1 MRRMP
6 YFTLVSALL
15 VAVASVPVC
24 TQENPRDAQRLIA
37 ELSVTPGMTVG
48 EIGAGAGELT
58 VLMAQHVGAKGKVFS
73 TEISE
78 QRLADIRKAVAAAN
92 LQNVEVL
99 QAGVDSSNLA
109 AGCCDA
115 IFMRVVYH
123 HFSNPEAINK
133 SLFAALKPGGR
144 IAVLDFP
151 PGNGKEADT
160 PAGRA
165 TDGTH
170 GVFKETVARELEAAG
185 FTRVKVEE
193 PPFGQQGFLV
203 LMRKPA

>member
-1 MRRMP
+1 MRKL
-6 YFTLVSALL
+6 YFTAVSALL
-15 VAVASVPVC
+15 VAVASIPVF
-24 TQENPRDAQRLIA
+24 TQNNTRDAERLIA
-37 ELSVTPGMTVG
+37 ELAVSPGMTVG

-58 VLMAQHVGAKGKVFS
+58 VLMARYVGPQGKVFS

-99 QAGVDSSNLA
+99 QAAVDSSNLKD
-109 AGCCDA
+109 GCCDA

-123 HFSNPEAINK
+123 HFSEPAKINR
-133 SLFAALKPGGR
+133 SLFAALKRGGR
-144 IAVLDFP
+144 IAILDFP

-160 PAGRA
+160 PSGRA
-165 TDGTH
+165 SDGTH

-185 FTRVKVEE
+185 FVRLKIEE
-193 PPFGQQGFLV
+193 PPPGQEGFLV
-203 LMRKPA
+203 LMRKPS

>member
-1 MRRMP
+1 MRRKQS
-6 YFTLVSALL
+6 FTFVSALL
-15 VAVASVPVC
+15 VAAASIPVF

-48 EIGAGAGELT
+48 EIGAGSGELT
-58 VLMAQHVGAKGKVFS
+58 VLMAQHVGSRGRIFS

-78 QRLADIRKAVAAAN
+78 QRLADIRKAVATAG
-92 LQNVEVL
+92 LSNVEVL
-99 QAGVDSSNLA
+99 QAAVDSTNLPD
-109 AGCCDA
+109 GCCDA

-151 PGNGKEADT
+151 PGNGREADT
-160 PAGRA
+160 PAGRG

-170 GVFKETVARELEAAG
+170 GVFKETVAKEMEAAG

-203 LMRKPA
+203 LMRKPS

>member
-1 MRRMP
+1 MRKM
-6 YFTLVSALL
+6 YFIAAGALI
-15 VAVASVPVC
+15 VAVSTIPVF
-24 TQENPRDAQRLIA
+24 TQENSRDAQRLIA
-37 ELSVTPGMTVG
+37 EMSVAPGMTVG
-48 EIGAGAGELT
+48 EIGAGSGELT

-99 QAGVDSSNLA
+99 QAAVDRTNLP

-123 HFSNPEAINK
+123 HFSDPDAINK

-165 TDGTH
+165 SDGTH
-170 GVFKETVARELEAAG
+170 GVFKETVAREMEAAG

-193 PPFGQQGFLV
+193 PSVGQQGFLV
-203 LMRKPA
+203 LVRKPS